1 MQEITGA
8 KPVRDALNRRV
19 VCGEQQTHLTQN
31 QAALD
36 VLCSSRKR
44 TVPFG
49 ETLLQDLGSPLV
61 SRRPFRPQSIV
72 SDAFA
77 R

>member
-1 MQEITGA
+1 MQDITGA
-8 KPVRDALNRRV
+8 KPVRDANFRRV
-19 VCGEQQTHLTQN
+19 VRGEQQTHLIQN

-36 VLCSSRKR
+36 VQ
-44 TVPFG
+44 V
-49 ETLLQDLGSPLV
+49 V
-61 SRRPFRPQSIV
+61 SRRPVRPQSIV